1 MFASYK
7 RQLGEAKV
15 GSLPKTLGKHTLSR
29 QHLDVNTDFGH
40 LASDL
45 GKNIHTVFDQQI
57 VA

>member
-7 RQLGEAKV
+7 RQLGEAKA
-15 GSLPKTLGKHTLSR
+15 GSLPKTLGKHTHSR

-45 GKNIHTVFDQQI
+45 GKNVHTVFDQQI